1 MTTGDNAVMATRKP
15 QRAGQQK
22 PAAPAPRLGHGEYVV
37 YPGTRAEVYDLLER
51 LSATAGD
58 SPDFGT
64 PGISLDRTRLTV
76 RWFGDLPPAV
86 RAVVDS
92 PGAGFDVEVR
102 QTAFRPGDLRA
113 DAERLAREHAGV
125 VAAAWARPEG
135 DGIDVQVLPAVAGA
149 AGGAEQALV
158 GAGIGSEFPLFAEVG
173 DAPP

>member
-1 MTTGDNAVMATRKP
+1 MTNGDNAGMATRKL

-51 LSATAGD
+51 LSAVAGD

-64 PGISLDRTRLTV
+64 PGIGLDRTRLTV

-92 PGAGFDVEVR
+92 AAAGVRVAVES
-102 QTAFRPGDLRA
+102 TAFRPGDLRA
-113 DAERLAREHAGV
+113 EAARLVADHPDV
-125 VAAAWARPEG
+125 VQSATARPEG
-135 DGIDVQVLPAVAGA
+135 DGIDVLVLPAVAEA
-149 AGGAEQALV
+149 AGTAEQALARAGV
-158 GAGIGSEFPLFAEVG
+158 GSQFPVLAEIGG
-173 DAPP
+173 APS

>member
-1 MTTGDNAVMATRKP
+1 MATRRP
-15 QRAGQQK
+15 QRAGQRG

-51 LSATAGD
+51 LSAAAGD

-86 RAVVDS
+86 RVVVDA
-92 PGAGFDVEVR
+92 AGVGLDVEVG

-113 DAERLAREHAGV
+113 EAERLAAEHPGL
-125 VAAAWARPEG
+125 VAAAIARPEG
-135 DGIDVQVLPAVAGA
+135 DGIDVLVLPAVADA
-149 AGGAEQALV
+149 AGTAEQALARAGV
-158 GAGIGSEFPLFAEVG
+158 GSQFPVWAEIGN
-173 DAPP
+173 APS